1 VSAYR
6 LSNSFPYLVNRVGVR
21 IGEMFSRH
29 LAPYDVTL
37 PMYRVLA
44 SLWELQ
50 NQRLRDL
57 GEMTSIELSTLS
69 RLISAMHRKGLVSRA
84 RVAGNERTVSIN
96 LTPKG
101 RALAEVLIPQA
112 VHFEEVAIHSF
123 GTDEVAKLKKALAI
137 VYDHLNELEPQI
149 LAAEAPKARHSN
161 RRSHRALRRKA
172 PPVTPM
178 VAGRK

>member
-1 VSAYR
+1 MDHVSGYK

-21 IGEMFSRH
+21 IGEMFSRRI
-29 LAPYDVTL
+29 ASYEVTL

-69 RLISAMHRKGLVSRA
+69 RQISAMHRKGLVSRA

-101 RALAEVLIPQA
+101 RSLAEVLIPQA
-112 VHFEEVAIHSF
+112 THFEEVAIHSF
-123 GTDEVAKLKKALAI
+123 GIDEVAKLKKALVT
-137 VYDHLNELEPQI
+137 VYEHLNELEPEI
-149 LAAEAPKARHSN
+149 LAAEAPKMRPAR
-161 RRSHRALRRKA
+161 RRSGSRPRRKA
-172 PPVTPM
+172 SRT
-178 VAGRK
+178 